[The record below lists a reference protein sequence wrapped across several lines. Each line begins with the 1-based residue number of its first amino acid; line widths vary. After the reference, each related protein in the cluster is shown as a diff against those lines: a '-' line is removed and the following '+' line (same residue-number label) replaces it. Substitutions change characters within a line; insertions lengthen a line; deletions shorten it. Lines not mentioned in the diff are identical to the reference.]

1 MSTKTLIY
9 IAGPTGVGKTKL
21 SLEIAKLFDTDIISC
36 DSRQFYKEMNIGT
49 AVPTSEELNEVQHH
63 LIQHKSIHDK
73 YTVGDFEKEAIQKLD
88 FLFKKKDFVIMVGGS
103 GMYADSLMFGLDSF
117 PKISPEIRNQIELFY
132 KSHGLKGL
140 QELLLKKDPKYY
152 TRVDIKNPTRLIRAI
167 EVCIASEKP
176 YSSFLGKEKK
186 PRNFVSKMVIL
197 HRPRK
202 DLYERINHR
211 VDQMIEV
218 GLIKEAQK
226 LLPNKDLSPLKTV
239 GYKELFPCFEGKE
252 TIQDG
257 TSKIKKNTRRYA
269 KRQITWFKKY
279 NNALSFPADTEAKVI
294 YELLT
299 T

>member
-49 AVPTSEELNEVQHH
+49 AVPTRKELKEVKHH
-63 LIQHKSIHDK
+63 LIHHKSIHDK
-73 YTVGDFEKEAIQKLD
+73 YTVGDFEKEALQILD

-252 TIQDG
+252 AIQDG

>member
-117 PKISPEIRNQIELFY
+117 PKISPEIRDQIELFY

-186 PRNFVSKMVIL
+186 SRNFVSKMVIL

-252 TIQDG
+252 AIQDG

>member
-49 AVPTSEELNEVQHH
+49 AVPTSEELNQVQHH

-73 YTVGDFEKEAIQKLD
+73 YTVGDFEKEAIQTLD

-117 PKISPEIRNQIELFY
+117 PKISPEIRDQIELFY

-252 TIQDG
+252 AIQDG

>member
-73 YTVGDFEKEAIQKLD
+73 YTVGDFEKEAIQTLD

-117 PKISPEIRNQIELFY
+117 PKISPEIRDQIELFY

-226 LLPNKDLSPLKTV
+226 LLPNKNLSPLKTV

-252 TIQDG
+252 AIQDG

>member
-197 HRPRK
+197 HRSRK

-252 TIQDG
+252 AIQDG

-294 YELLT
+294 YE
-299 T
+299 

>member
-73 YTVGDFEKEAIQKLD
+73 YTVGDFEKEAIKTLD
-88 FLFKKKDFVIMVGGS
+88 FLFKKKDNVIMVGGS

-140 QELLLKKDPKYY
+140 QELLLQKDPKYY
-152 TRVDIKNPTRLIRAI
+152 TRVDIKNSTRLIRAI
-167 EVCIASEKP
+167 EVCIASKKP

-252 TIQDG
+252 AIQDG

>member
-73 YTVGDFEKEAIQKLD
+73 YTVGDFEKEAIQTLD

-117 PKISPEIRNQIELFY
+117 PKISPEIRDQIELFY

-252 TIQDG
+252 AIQDC

>member
-73 YTVGDFEKEAIQKLD
+73 YTVGDFEKEAIQTLD

-117 PKISPEIRNQIELFY
+117 PKISPEIRDQIELFY

-252 TIQDG
+252 AIQDG
-257 TSKIKKNTRRYA
+257 ISKIKKNTRRYA

>member
-1 MSTKTLIY
+1 MLTKTLIY

-73 YTVGDFEKEAIQKLD
+73 YTVGDFEKEAIQTLD

-252 TIQDG
+252 AIQDG

>member
-1 MSTKTLIY
+1 MLTKTLIY

-117 PKISPEIRNQIELFY
+117 PKIPPEIRNQIELFY

-186 PRNFVSKMVIL
+186 SRNFVSKMVIL

-252 TIQDG
+252 AIQDG

>member
-73 YTVGDFEKEAIQKLD
+73 YTVGDFEKEAIQTLD

-117 PKISPEIRNQIELFY
+117 PKISPEIRDQIELFY